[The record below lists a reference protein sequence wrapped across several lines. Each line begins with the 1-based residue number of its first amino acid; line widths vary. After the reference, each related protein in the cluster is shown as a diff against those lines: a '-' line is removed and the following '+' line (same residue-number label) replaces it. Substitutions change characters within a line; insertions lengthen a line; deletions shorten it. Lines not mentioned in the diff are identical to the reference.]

1 MIDTDKLSRI
11 SDYLK
16 SIWPS
21 DHVEYE
27 YLTGRG
33 LHRFTFSGPRR
44 KQAVLASDTYLSDHR
59 IDVILADMD
68 NRHVKD
74 ILMSSNNPD
83 EYYLGYSASGAV
95 TFSIVEKD

>member
-1 MIDTDKLSRI
+1 MT
-11 SDYLK
+11 YAFA
-16 SIWPS
+16 
-21 DHVEYE
+21 VEIFGI
-27 YLTGRG
+27 T
-33 LHRFTFSGPRR
+33 S
-44 KQAVLASDTYLSDHR
+44 
-59 IDVILADMD
+59 VIIMEVSDMD